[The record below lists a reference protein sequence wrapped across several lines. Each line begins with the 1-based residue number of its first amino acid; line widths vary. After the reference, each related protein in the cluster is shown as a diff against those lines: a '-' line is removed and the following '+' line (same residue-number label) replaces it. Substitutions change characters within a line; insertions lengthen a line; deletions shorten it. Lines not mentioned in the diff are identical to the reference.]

1 MQTPTASTPPRPIR
15 GLDPERVRLPL
26 ERELA
31 GRLASHPLV
40 QDLRGALAVPDP
52 AAVRRRLMGG
62 SLRLSEGMA
71 PDLHAT
77 AANVLRILGIAKP
90 LEIYQSSGQEN
101 ASIHLI
107 ESPILIE
114 VQGRMITL
122 LDKGSMTA
130 VIGHELGHYL
140 AHGPWGALGEIS
152 GLANALVNLDD
163 IDEEVHLLASSLSMA
178 KELTADRFG
187 LLACQDL
194 ADLLRLEMISTTGL
208 PGDALTWDTDAYLA
222 QCRELMEQ
230 CLLEGSTALGVT
242 HPEHNL
248 RVYAAW
254 LFSETSL
261 YRELTGRGP
270 GTRSMEEVD
279 ATLARTLSLP
289 DLDPTYQMLEGPP
302 PEVHACALACAVIVA
317 NADGEFADQESEAIE
332 RVFAPIVPEYRRYFD
347 VAYAKRR
354 FQELRSVMAAFGP
367 AAHRSLFSLLAHV
380 VGADGVIDPREIE
393 CVVEIGD
400 AIGAGVLFR
409 SLLRSLLRS
418 SGLQATTTIQIDLTT
433 EPRPVEEGEARAGLD
448 AYLSGMALRG
458 GGETTVRRLLR
469 LVGDRKRT
477 TERAHFFV
485 AAFRQFGLECASDLE
500 SIELDAVV
508 TLTSS
513 RQQAEPG
520 PSSLRRREPLDRASA
535 RITQGLAKLRD
546 QLVSGDGRSPS
557 VRLHAT
563 RPGRAFDLHSLES
576 VSVGLSE
583 RVLAKARV
591 GTRTPI
597 VAAAEAGKQD
607 GARTAARELLL
618 LDRENRSRVEET
630 GANDLALG
638 YPFITG
644 LAGGYYVRGPLV
656 LHPVDQPF
664 QGDFFR
670 DSASRRAVDT

>member
-1 MQTPTASTPPRPIR
+1 
-15 GLDPERVRLPL
+15 LPL

-393 CVVEIGD
+393 
-400 AIGAGVLFR
+400 
-409 SLLRSLLRS
+409 
-418 SGLQATTTIQIDLTT
+418 
-433 EPRPVEEGEARAGLD
+433 
-448 AYLSGMALRG
+448 
-458 GGETTVRRLLR
+458 
-469 LVGDRKRT
+469 
-477 TERAHFFV
+477 
-485 AAFRQFGLECASDLE
+485 
-500 SIELDAVV
+500 
-508 TLTSS
+508 
-513 RQQAEPG
+513 
-520 PSSLRRREPLDRASA
+520 
-535 RITQGLAKLRD
+535 
-546 QLVSGDGRSPS
+546 
-557 VRLHAT
+557 
-563 RPGRAFDLHSLES
+563 
-576 VSVGLSE
+576 
-583 RVLAKARV
+583 
-591 GTRTPI
+591 
-597 VAAAEAGKQD
+597 
-607 GARTAARELLL
+607 
-618 LDRENRSRVEET
+618 
-630 GANDLALG
+630 
-638 YPFITG
+638 
-644 LAGGYYVRGPLV
+644 
-656 LHPVDQPF
+656 
-664 QGDFFR
+664 
-670 DSASRRAVDT
+670 